1 MPDAELEATLDRHAF
16 DNVPAERRGSLEFFR
31 AASPGLWR
39 ENLTAEEQGA
49 MEDVILPKLR
59 EIGYGPP

>member
-1 MPDAELEATLDRHAF
+1 
-16 DNVPAERRGSLEFFR
+16 VPAERRGSLEFFR

-49 MEDVILPKLR
+49 MEDVIGPKLR